1 MAIIKELAL
10 SKGGG
15 IVSYNQQ
22 AEQEKNVINIF
33 IGLGKTGV
41 DCIREIKTHVY
52 DWIKQDL
59 ISEAGAAVYKSIR
72 FMGVERIER
81 ANQMLD
87 KMEKLLNLIN
97 D

>member
-41 DCIREIKTHVY
+41 DCIREI
-52 DWIKQDL
+52 
-59 ISEAGAAVYKSIR
+59 
-72 FMGVERIER
+72 
-81 ANQMLD
+81 
-87 KMEKLLNLIN
+87 
-97 D
+97 

>member
-33 IGLGKTGV
+33 IGLGKTGI

-52 DWIKQDL
+52 DLSL
-59 ISEAGAAVYKSIR
+59 IHI
-72 FMGVERIER
+72 
-81 ANQMLD
+81 
-87 KMEKLLNLIN
+87 
-97 D
+97 